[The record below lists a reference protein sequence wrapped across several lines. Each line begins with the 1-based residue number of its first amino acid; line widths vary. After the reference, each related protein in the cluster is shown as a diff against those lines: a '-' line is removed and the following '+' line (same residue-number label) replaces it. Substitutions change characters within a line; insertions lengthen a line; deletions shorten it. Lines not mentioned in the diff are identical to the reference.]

1 MSLDFRGAN
10 NGTGRSL
17 ECRRWRRQARRGLS
31 LMEVMFAI
39 GVVMIGLLGIAVL
52 VPIAG
57 RAARDGS
64 NYDRAARAGL
74 NAVREFHMRE
84 MGRPANWLYPD
95 YTAVGAPANNDTAYC
110 LDPRFVA
117 VNNQVNMP
125 VADSRRFF
133 PYSALAAMPRM
144 RRISLRRW
152 PASFGNSSLMSTALA
167 DEIFVAL
174 DDLMIDTPVDPQL
187 PAQQVFYNQNPAS
200 PDKRQAVGEF
210 SWMAT
215 LSPRNDGWTSASG
228 SQQVSYTLSIVV
240 FQGRDNAMLLDGV
253 SERWAV
259 IPFTMAGATITS
271 NGFFGGGVSGGDVAL
286 VDKGMFYQIN
296 GQAPPAPAPQDLVV
310 KRGQWIL
317 LARSSAVG
325 PIYKWYKITEAD
337 PDETGGAT
345 SAELLGSA
353 PPPGFPIRH
362 VTLFGQDWTFDANNQ
377 TFAYILPGVV
387 SVYEKTIRLENSS
400 LWSQ

>member
-1 MSLDFRGAN
+1 MADSVFHKDFKSMPWWWEWWHPN
-10 NGTGRSL
+10 T
-17 ECRRWRRQARRGLS
+17 ELS
-31 LMEVMFAI
+31 QDPPRKCD
-39 GVVMIGLLGIAVL
+39 VL
-52 VPIAG
+52 V
-57 RAARDGS
+57 
-64 NYDRAARAGL
+64 
-74 NAVREFHMRE
+74 
-84 MGRPANWLYPD
+84 
-95 YTAVGAPANNDTAYC
+95 VGAGYGG
-110 LDPRFVA
+110 L
-117 VNNQVNMP
+117 
-125 VADSRRFF
+125 
-133 PYSALAAMPRM
+133 
-144 RRISLRRW
+144 
-152 PASFGNSSLMSTALA
+152 STALELA
-167 DEIFVAL
+167 RSGVEVTVLERGAFGDG
-174 DDLMIDTPVDPQL
+174 
-187 PAQQVFYNQNPAS
+187 AS
-200 PDKRQAVGEF
+200 
-210 SWMAT
+210 T
-215 LSPRNDGWTSASG
+215 RN
-228 SQQVSYTLSIVV
+228 
-240 FQGRDNAMLLDGV
+240 
-253 SERWAV
+253 
-259 IPFTMAGATITS
+259 
-271 NGFFGGGVSGGDVAL
+271 GGGVSGGDVAL